1 MALMVLQRTEALGG
15 ELIVE
20 NKKGFNL
27 DHEFSSEFIMIN
39 LLIVEDQQ
47 MVREAISAL
56 VGLDPFINVVG
67 QAEDGKAALKF
78 IEQNKIDMV
87 LSDIEMPNMS
97 GIELVEILSKR
108 HSDIKTMI
116 ITTFS
121 KAGYTKRAMK
131 ADVRAFILK
140 EAPSEHLINAI
151 KSVNQGRRVID
162 PELALLALSDTD
174 PLTNKERKALKLA
187 GDGLKTQDIAKTLFL
202 SEGTVRNYLS
212 EAMSKLNAVNRVDA
226 ARIARQKG
234 WL

>member
-1 MALMVLQRTEALGG
+1 
-15 ELIVE
+15 
-20 NKKGFNL
+20 
-27 DHEFSSEFIMIN
+27 MIN

-121 KAGYTKRAMK
+121 KAGYIKRAMK

-162 PELALLALSDTD
+162 PELALLALSDND

>member
-1 MALMVLQRTEALGG
+1 
-15 ELIVE
+15 
-20 NKKGFNL
+20 
-27 DHEFSSEFIMIN
+27 MIN

-121 KAGYTKRAMK
+121 KAGYIKRAMK

-174 PLTNKERKALKLA
+174 PLTNKERKAFKLA

>member
-1 MALMVLQRTEALGG
+1 
-15 ELIVE
+15 
-20 NKKGFNL
+20 
-27 DHEFSSEFIMIN
+27 MIN

-121 KAGYTKRAMK
+121 KAGYIKRAMK

-151 KSVNQGRRVID
+151 KSVPN
-162 PELALLALSDTD
+162 SD
-174 PLTNKERKALKLA
+174 NKCTTH
-187 GDGLKTQDIAKTLFL
+187 G
-202 SEGTVRNYLS
+202 
-212 EAMSKLNAVNRVDA
+212 
-226 ARIARQKG
+226 
-234 WL
+234 